1 MKNQSKGEKK
11 NDVEYKVYPENG
23 VVICRLLNCQDVP
36 YSRIIKYMQQW
47 PMNDSKYEVD
57 NVFIGMAKCSPED
70 TFDEQYG
77 KKLAL
82 ERAKEKRRKAFNN
95 MVRLYINDTMRG
107 LNDLIQYGIHEDT
120 ELEGES

>member
-23 VVICRLLNCQDVP
+23 VVICRLLNCKDVP

-47 PMNDSKYEVD
+47 PMNDSKYETD
-57 NVFIGMAKCSPED
+57 NVFIGIAKCSPED

-82 ERAKEKRRKAFNN
+82 ERAKEKRRKAFND
-95 MVRLYINDTMRG
+95 MVRLYVNDTMRG